1 MYQLFCRKIAR
12 LFKSFGK
19 SNMARKDNKQA
30 KEKKKERKLL
40 EMKMN
45 AGVANVKRANSQEN
59 PISSLPSFATFSKN
73 GENIQLETRRVKEL
87 DKETRE
93 WAFKLLEK
101 NMKEMYVASNWG
113 WNETNKRLEMEE
125 DTAWYLIARN
135 VEEEKNVA
143 FCHFRYYSPVIS
155 VER

>member
-1 MYQLFCRKIAR
+1 
-12 LFKSFGK
+12 
-19 SNMARKDNKQA
+19 MARKDNKQA

-45 AGVANVKRANSQEN
+45 AGVANVKRANAQEN

-73 GENIQLETRRVKEL
+73 GENIQLETRRGKEL

-135 VEEEKNVA
+135 MEEEKNVA
-143 FCHFRYYSPVIS
+143 FCHLR
-155 VER
+155 